1 MKDKT
6 LPLSVAIITKD
17 EEEMLP
23 DCLKTVSF
31 ADDIVVVDSGSRD
44 RTVEIATEF
53 GCRVFVE
60 DWKGYGPQKN
70 SAVQKC
76 KHDWVLIID
85 ADERIPV
92 EAELKIKEVLKNP
105 LADAFSL
112 SRKNFFHGKWIR
124 HSGFWPDRTLRLV
137 KKTMGNFDSVVHEKW
152 ATGGRIQGLDAHI
165 EHYSFSNYSDMLKKL
180 DEYSSAAA
188 GMLFDSGI
196 RTTALSPL
204 IHACNMFFKT
214 YIIKRGFLDGF
225 DGLIISLTKAGGSF
239 FKYAK
244 LLELQKGMH
253 L

>member
-1 MKDKT
+1 MEEYKSS
-6 LPLSVAIITKD
+6 LSVAIITKN

-23 DCLKTVSF
+23 DCLRSVSF
-31 ADDIVVVDSGSRD
+31 ADDIVVVDSGSTD
-44 RTVEIATEF
+44 KTVEIAQNF
-53 GCRVFVE
+53 GARVFIE

-76 KHDWVLIID
+76 KHDWILIID
-85 ADERIPV
+85 ADERIPT

-105 LADAFSL
+105 PADAFSF

-137 KKTMGNFDSVVHEKW
+137 KKAMGNFDSVVHEKW
-152 ATGGRIQGLDAHI
+152 VTGGRIQALDAHI

-204 IHACNMFFKT
+204 IHACSMFFKT

-225 DGLIISLTKAGGSF
+225 DGLMIALTKTGGAF

-244 LLELQKGMH
+244 LLELQRGK
-253 L
+253 